1 MRKLFLIPGL
11 GADYRIFKHLDFVGY
26 DVVPIIWITPE
37 QTDTLTTYAQKLI
50 DHYHITDQCI
60 VVGNSL
66 GGMIAMEIAK
76 IIPVKKTILISS
88 SRTIDE
94 APAYFSVVRA
104 VPFYKIIPG
113 KLFTSIDFLVELIF
127 GQMEKEDKKLFM
139 DMLKKTPVTFLKWA
153 MGAVLRWDNHVIPK
167 NTYLIDGEKDLVFPS
182 KKLKNAT
189 IVKGGTHIMIFDK
202 ADEINKILRE
212 ILNK

>member
-1 MRKLFLIPGL
+1 MRRLFLIPGL
-11 GADYRIFKHLDFVGY
+11 GADYRIFKHLEFAGY
-26 DVVPIIWITPE
+26 DVVPIIWRTPE
-37 QTDTLTTYAQKLI
+37 QTDTLATYAQKLI
-50 DHYHITDQCI
+50 DHYHITEQCI
-60 VVGNSL
+60 IVGNSL
-66 GGMIAMEIAK
+66 GGMIAIEIAK
-76 IIPVKKTILISS
+76 IVAVKKTILISS
-88 SRTIDE
+88 IRTIDE

-127 GQMEKEDKKLFM
+127 GEMEKGDKKLFM

-153 MGAVLRWDNHVIPK
+153 MGAVLHWDNKVIPK
-167 NTYLIDGEKDLVFPS
+167 NTYLVTGEKDLVLPS

-189 IVKGGTHIMIFDK
+189 IVKNGTHIMIFDK
-202 ADEINKILRE
+202 AGEINKILKE